1 MSLNK
6 NVMSVLTGKMNRRTL
21 AKAAVLSKSFRD
33 AVTTARKRRGT
44 QRTILKSAAVMVG
57 RSRQTMSPVSLRR
70 YANAIR
76 LVSHIPKS
84 VQGYHPRQ
92 KALMLLH
99 RGRSPRSI
107 MGSDVYGD
115 LLGSHLLVRPN
126 SLIMRNSG
134 WTTSVSMGARGPNV
148 QVFHHL

>member
-33 AVTTARKRRGT
+33 AVNTARKRRGT
-44 QRTILKSAAVMVG
+44 QRTILKSAAMLIG
-57 RSRQTMSPVSLRR
+57 RTRQKMTPISLRR

-84 VQGYHPRQ
+84 VQGYRPRQ
-92 KALMLLH
+92 KALILLH

-126 SLIMRNSG
+126 YLVMRNSG
-134 WTTSVSMGARGPNV
+134 WTTSVSVGARGPSV